1 MIEVKIK
8 TLIRDIE
15 GINAFREELLNDFV
29 INSDLTNILT
39 EASGNN
45 FLNSIRIHKY
55 LTSTALIGKVKTA
68 RFLESIELTE
78 KTTIKQ
84 LSEANINK
92 IAEFVSEL

>member
-1 MIEVKIK
+1 M

-15 GINAFREELLNDFV
+15 AIKSLRNEFLNDFV

-92 IAEFVSEL
+92 IASFVSEL

>member
-1 MIEVKIK
+1 M

-15 GINAFREELLNDFV
+15 AIKALRNEFLNDFV

-45 FLNSIRIHKY
+45 LLNSIRIHKY

-92 IAEFVSEL
+92 IAAFVSEL

>member
-1 MIEVKIK
+1 M

-15 GINAFREELLNDFV
+15 AIKALRNEFLNDFV

-84 LSEANINK
+84 LSGANINK
-92 IAEFVSEL
+92 IASFVSEL

>member
-1 MIEVKIK
+1 M

-15 GINAFREELLNDFV
+15 AIKALRNEFLNDFV

-68 RFLESIELTE
+68 RFLETIELTE

-92 IAEFVSEL
+92 IASFVSEL

>member
-1 MIEVKIK
+1 M

-15 GINAFREELLNDFV
+15 AIKALRNEFLDDFV

-92 IAEFVSEL
+92 IASFVSEL

>member
-1 MIEVKIK
+1 M
-8 TLIRDIE
+8 TLISDIE
-15 GINAFREELLNDFV
+15 AIKSLRNEFLNDFV

-92 IAEFVSEL
+92 IASFVSELWF

>member
-1 MIEVKIK
+1 M
-8 TLIRDIE
+8 TLISDIE
-15 GINAFREELLNDFV
+15 SIKALRNEFLNDFV
-29 INSDLTNILT
+29 IKSDLTTILT
-39 EASGNN
+39 EASDNN

-84 LSEANINK
+84 LSETNISK
-92 IAEFVSEL
+92 IASFVSEL

>member
-1 MIEVKIK
+1 M

-15 GINAFREELLNDFV
+15 AIKALRNEFLNDFL
-29 INSDLTNILT
+29 IKSDLINILT

-92 IAEFVSEL
+92 IAACVSELWF

>member
-1 MIEVKIK
+1 M

-15 GINAFREELLNDFV
+15 AIKALRNEFLNDFV
-29 INSDLTNILT
+29 IKSDLINILT

-92 IAEFVSEL
+92 IASFVSELWF

>member
-1 MIEVKIK
+1 M

-15 GINAFREELLNDFV
+15 AIKALRNQFLNDFV

-92 IAEFVSEL
+92 IASFVSELWF

>member
-1 MIEVKIK
+1 M

-15 GINAFREELLNDFV
+15 AIKSLRNEFLNDFV

-68 RFLESIELTE
+68 RFLESIQLTE

-92 IAEFVSEL
+92 IASFVSELWF

>member
-1 MIEVKIK
+1 M

-15 GINAFREELLNDFV
+15 AIKSLRNEFLNDFV

-68 RFLESIELTE
+68 RFLESIQLTE

-92 IAEFVSEL
+92 ISSFVSEL

>member
-1 MIEVKIK
+1 M

-15 GINAFREELLNDFV
+15 AIKALRNEFLKDFV
-29 INSDLTNILT
+29 IKSDLINILT

-45 FLNSIRIHKY
+45 ILNSIRIHKY

>member
-1 MIEVKIK
+1 M

-15 GINAFREELLNDFV
+15 AIKALRNEFLNDFV

-55 LTSTALIGKVKTA
+55 LTSTAIIGKVKTA

-92 IAEFVSEL
+92 IASFVSGL

>member
-1 MIEVKIK
+1 M

-15 GINAFREELLNDFV
+15 AIKALRNEFLNDFV

-84 LSEANINK
+84 LSEANIKK
-92 IAEFVSEL
+92 IAAFVSEL

>member
-1 MIEVKIK
+1 M
-8 TLIRDIE
+8 TLISDIE
-15 GINAFREELLNDFV
+15 SIKSLRNEFLNDFV
-29 INSDLTNILT
+29 IKSDLTSILT
-39 EASGNN
+39 EASDNN

-84 LSEANINK
+84 LSEANIRK
-92 IAEFVSEL
+92 IASFVSELWF

>member
-1 MIEVKIK
+1 M

-15 GINAFREELLNDFV
+15 AIKSLRNEFLNDFV

-68 RFLESIELTE
+68 RFLETIELTE

-92 IAEFVSEL
+92 IASFVSEL

>member
-1 MIEVKIK
+1 M

-15 GINAFREELLNDFV
+15 AIKALRNEFLNDFV
-29 INSDLTNILT
+29 IKSDLINILT

-92 IAEFVSEL
+92 IAEFVSELWF

>member
-1 MIEVKIK
+1 M

-15 GINAFREELLNDFV
+15 AIKALRNEFLNDFV
-29 INSDLTNILT
+29 IKSDLINILT

-45 FLNSIRIHKY
+45 ILNSIRIHKY

-92 IAEFVSEL
+92 IAAFVSEL

>member
-1 MIEVKIK
+1 M
-8 TLIRDIE
+8 TLVRDIE
-15 GINAFREELLNDFV
+15 AIKALRNEFLNDFV
-29 INSDLTNILT
+29 IKSDLINILT

-45 FLNSIRIHKY
+45 ILNSIRIHKY

-92 IAEFVSEL
+92 IASFVSEL

>member
-1 MIEVKIK
+1 M
-8 TLIRDIE
+8 TLISDIE
-15 GINAFREELLNDFV
+15 SIKSLRNEFLNDFV
-29 INSDLTNILT
+29 IKSDLTTILT
-39 EASGNN
+39 EASDNN
-45 FLNSIRIHKY
+45 ILNSIRIHKY

-92 IAEFVSEL
+92 IASFVSEL

>member
-1 MIEVKIK
+1 MK
-8 TLIRDIE
+8 LISDIE
-15 GINAFREELLNDFV
+15 SIKSLRNEFLNDFV
-29 INSDLTNILT
+29 LKSDLTTILT
-39 EASGNN
+39 EASDNN
-45 FLNSIRIHKY
+45 ILNSIRIHKY

-92 IAEFVSEL
+92 IASFVSGL

>member
-1 MIEVKIK
+1 M

-15 GINAFREELLNDFV
+15 AIKVLRNEFLNDFV

>member
-1 MIEVKIK
+1 M
-8 TLIRDIE
+8 TLISDIE
-15 GINAFREELLNDFV
+15 SIKSLRNEFLNDFV
-29 INSDLTNILT
+29 IKSDLTTILT
-39 EASGNN
+39 EASDNN

-84 LSEANINK
+84 LSETNINK
-92 IAEFVSEL
+92 IASFVSEL

>member
-1 MIEVKIK
+1 M

-15 GINAFREELLNDFV
+15 AIKALRNEFLNDFV

-55 LTSTALIGKVKTA
+55 LTSTALIGKVKTV

-92 IAEFVSEL
+92 IASFVSEL

>member
-1 MIEVKIK
+1 M
-8 TLIRDIE
+8 TLISDIE
-15 GINAFREELLNDFV
+15 SIKSLRNVFLNDFV
-29 INSDLTNILT
+29 LESDLTTILT
-39 EASGNN
+39 EASDNN

-84 LSEANINK
+84 LSETNISK
-92 IAEFVSEL
+92 IASFVSGLWF

>member
-1 MIEVKIK
+1 MK
-8 TLIRDIE
+8 LISDIE
-15 GINAFREELLNDFV
+15 SIKSLRNEFLNDFV
-29 INSDLTNILT
+29 LKSDLTTILT
-39 EASGNN
+39 EASDNN
-45 FLNSIRIHKY
+45 ILNSIRIHKY

-92 IAEFVSEL
+92 IAAFVSEL

>member
-1 MIEVKIK
+1 M

-15 GINAFREELLNDFV
+15 AIKALRNEFLDDFV

>member
-1 MIEVKIK
+1 M
-8 TLIRDIE
+8 TLIRDIKAIKALRNE
-15 GINAFREELLNDFV
+15 FLNDFL
-29 INSDLTNILT
+29 IKSDLINILT

-92 IAEFVSEL
+92 IASFVSELWF

>member
-1 MIEVKIK
+1 M

-15 GINAFREELLNDFV
+15 AIKALRNQFLNDFV

-92 IAEFVSEL
+92 IASFVSEL

>member
-1 MIEVKIK
+1 M

-15 GINAFREELLNDFV
+15 SIKASRNEFLNDFV
-29 INSDLTNILT
+29 IKSDLTTILT
-39 EASGNN
+39 EASDNN
-45 FLNSIRIHKY
+45 ILNSIRIHKY

-84 LSEANINK
+84 LSETNIRK
-92 IAEFVSEL
+92 IASFVSEL

>member
-1 MIEVKIK
+1 M

-15 GINAFREELLNDFV
+15 AIKSLRNEFLNDFV

-92 IAEFVSEL
+92 IASFVSGL

>member
-1 MIEVKIK
+1 M

-15 GINAFREELLNDFV
+15 AIKALRNEFLNDFV

-92 IAEFVSEL
+92 IAVFVSEL

>member
-1 MIEVKIK
+1 M

-15 GINAFREELLNDFV
+15 AIKSLRNEFLNDFV

-92 IAEFVSEL
+92 IAAFVSEL

>member
-1 MIEVKIK
+1 M

-15 GINAFREELLNDFV
+15 AIKALRNEFLNDFV
-29 INSDLTNILT
+29 IKSDLINILT

-84 LSEANINK
+84 LSEAHINK
-92 IAEFVSEL
+92 IAAFVSEL